1 MARAMLVWLARRV
14 GLGKRRE
21 IDESKESLMPV
32 FQSEGFALTYEVH
45 GEGRPIVAVHGF
57 ASNGTIN
64 WVATGWVEALTAAG
78 YQVIT
83 LDNRGHGASEK
94 IYDPSVYGAPD
105 MARDVANLIDHL
117 GFEKVALIGYSMGAR
132 ISAFVCIQ
140 NPGKVACAIFGG
152 LGGNMVR
159 PMLDSDEIIA
169 GLNAPSLAE
178 VTHKTGRQFRIFA
191 EHTKSDLKALS
202 ACMAG
207 SRTRMT
213 EAQVSG
219 IDVPVLVAVG
229 SDDVV
234 GGDPQVLAGLMPKGE
249 ALTIE
254 RRDHMRATGDPQFKR
269 GALDF
274 LARVYSA

>member
-1 MARAMLVWLARRV
+1 
-14 GLGKRRE
+14 
-21 IDESKESLMPV
+21 MPV
-32 FQSEGFALTYEVH
+32 FQSEGFALAYEVH
-45 GEGRPIVAVHGF
+45 GEGKPIVAVHGF
-57 ASNGTIN
+57 ASNGAVN
-64 WVATGWVEALTAAG
+64 WVATGWVDELTGAG

-94 IYDPSVYGAPD
+94 IYDPSVYSAPD
-105 MARDVANLIDHL
+105 MARDVANLIDHM
-117 GFEKVALIGYSMGAR
+117 GFEKVGLIGYSMGAR

-140 NPGKVACAIFGG
+140 NPEKVACAIFGG

-169 GLNAPSLAE
+169 GLNAPTLAE

-207 SRTRMT
+207 SRTKMT
-213 EAQVSG
+213 EEQVRQ
-219 IDVPVLVAVG
+219 ITVPVLVAVG
-229 SDDVV
+229 SEDEV
-234 GGDPQVLAGLMPKGE
+234 GGDPTALASLMPRGE

-269 GALDF
+269 GALEF
-274 LARVYSA
+274 LGRVYPA

>member
-1 MARAMLVWLARRV
+1 
-14 GLGKRRE
+14 
-21 IDESKESLMPV
+21 MPV
-32 FQSEGFALTYEVH
+32 FQSEGFALAYQVH
-45 GEGRPIVAVHGF
+45 GEGRPIIAVHGF
-57 ASNGTIN
+57 ASNGNVN
-64 WVATGWVEALTAAG
+64 WVATGWVDVLTEAG

-117 GFEKVALIGYSMGAR
+117 GFEEAALIGYSMGAR

-140 NPGKVACAIFGG
+140 NPQKVACAIFGG

-169 GLNAPSLAE
+169 GLNAPTLAE

-207 SRTRMT
+207 SRTPLSEDLVAT
-213 EAQVSG
+213 

-229 SDDVV
+229 SDDDV
-234 GGDPQVLAGLMPKGE
+234 GGDPAALADLMPQGE

-269 GALDF
+269 GAVDF